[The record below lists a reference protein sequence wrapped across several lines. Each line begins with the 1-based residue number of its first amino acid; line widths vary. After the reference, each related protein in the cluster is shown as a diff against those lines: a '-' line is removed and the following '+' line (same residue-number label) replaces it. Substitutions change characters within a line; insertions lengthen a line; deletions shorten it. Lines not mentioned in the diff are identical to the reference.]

1 MNLLSGAV
9 IANQR
14 KIGRSKKK
22 CYALKMV
29 CQADVTNDINN
40 EAKFY
45 ILAAVSETPF
55 TECFQTVR
63 KNLLM
68 SDIESKLNFPN
79 ILGH

>member
-9 IANQR
+9 IANQSEL
-14 KIGRSKKK
+14 GRSKKMLCTK
-22 CYALKMV
+22 NGESS
-29 CQADVTNDINN
+29 DVRNDINN

-45 ILAAVSETPF
+45 FLATVSETPF
-55 TECFQTVR
+55 TKRFQTIR

-79 ILGH
+79 ILGN

>member
-1 MNLLSGAV
+1 
-9 IANQR
+9 
-14 KIGRSKKK
+14 
-22 CYALKMV
+22 MV
-29 CQADVTNDINN
+29 YQADVTNDINN

-45 ILAAVSETPF
+45 VLAAVSETPF
-55 TECFQTVR
+55 TKRFQTIR

>member
-1 MNLLSGAV
+1 MQIKASLVAP
-9 IANQR
+9 
-14 KIGRSKKK
+14 KK

-29 CQADVTNDINN
+29 NQADVRNDINN

-45 ILAAVSETPF
+45 FLATVSETPF
-55 TECFQTVR
+55 TKRFQTIR

-79 ILGH
+79 ILGN